1 MTPIQTSGRKR
12 RFGAA
17 GLVNVAITN
26 LVLQALLSS
35 SAASVL
41 VATLVSQA
49 LNTVL
54 GYSIYGK
61 VVFRAK
67 GLRNL
72 RPALKYL
79 TLMTAI
85 WLINSFIIEALAHY
99 GFNRN
104 IAAAAAIPLLAVLS
118 YAGQKTWVFKA

>member
-67 GLRNL
+67 GLRNH
-72 RPALKYL
+72 RPAIKYL
-79 TLMTAI
+79 VLMTVI
-85 WLINSFIIEALAHY
+85 WIINSFIIKALAHH

-104 IAAAAAIPLLAVLS
+104 VAAATAIPLLAMLS
-118 YAGQKTWVFKA
+118 YAGQKIWVFKA